1 MIDYIL
7 FKLER
12 DDLECRFKSC
22 KWCALF
28 IQCLID
34 ERLDSVE
41 HGYQL
46 RQAITSLGQD
56 KGYNHETSIFI
67 QYCLFDVNLATL
79 PVALHLRLYLAP
91 GILKRFFKLW

>member
-28 IQCLID
+28 VQRLID
-34 ERLDSVE
+34 KRLDSVE

-46 RQAITSLGQD
+46 CQAISSLSQD
-56 KGYNHETSIFI
+56 KGYDHESSIFI
-67 QYCLFDVNLATL
+67 QNSLFDINLATL
-79 PVALHLRLYLAP
+79 PIALHLCLDLAP
-91 GILKRFFKLW
+91 GILKRLFKLW